1 MTAQPEPVQALQ
13 AWREI
18 PWRIERSIEGL
29 SEADLDVR
37 AETPGLTGREI
48 VHHLVEANLIA
59 ATILIAALAT
69 NGCTYD
75 WSWVQPGGDW
85 MKRMGYD
92 RAPVQPA
99 LAALRA
105 LCEYV
110 SGLIAAA
117 PDGFARLVQ
126 LLDAPGAELYSKTVA
141 GILAQEVEHA
151 AEHLGT
157 LSQIRA
163 AHGL

>member
-1 MTAQPEPVQALQ
+1 MTAHAEAVQALQ

-29 SEADLDVR
+29 SESQLDLR
-37 AETPGLTGREI
+37 AQDPGLSSREI

-59 ATILIAALAT
+59 ATILVAALAR

-92 RAPVQPA
+92 HAPIQPA
-99 LAALRA
+99 LAALRS
-105 LCEYV
+105 LSEYV

-117 PDGFARLVQ
+117 PDGFSRSVQ
-126 LLDAPGAELYSKTVA
+126 LLDAPGAELYSKTVG

-157 LSQIRA
+157 LDQIRV

>member
-1 MTAQPEPVQALQ
+1 MTSLAEALRALQ

-18 PWRIERSIEGL
+18 PWSIERSIEGL
-29 SEADLDVR
+29 SETGLDLR
-37 AETPGLTGREI
+37 AETPGLSSREI

-59 ATILIAALAT
+59 ATILVAALAR

-92 RAPVQPA
+92 RAPIQPA
-99 LAALRA
+99 LAALRG

-110 SGLIAAA
+110 SGLIATA
-117 PDGFARLVQ
+117 PDGFSRSVQ
-126 LLDAPGAELYSKTVA
+126 LLDAPGAELYTKTVA
-141 GILAQEVEHA
+141 GVLAQEVEHA

-157 LSQIRA
+157 LEQIRT
-163 AHGL
+163 AHGV